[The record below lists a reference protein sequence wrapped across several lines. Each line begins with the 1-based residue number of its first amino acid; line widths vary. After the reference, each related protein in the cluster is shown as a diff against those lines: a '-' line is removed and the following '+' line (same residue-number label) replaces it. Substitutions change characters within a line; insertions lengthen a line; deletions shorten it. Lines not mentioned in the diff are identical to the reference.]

1 MKKFYLAIFA
11 TITMSA
17 SALAGGFVTN
27 TNQNAAFLRQPAQ
40 DASIGVGSAY
50 YNPAGVAF
58 LDRKF
63 YFSINEQFAIQ
74 TREIT
79 STYAPFAFGNA
90 SDTKLFKG
98 KTLAP
103 IIPSIDA
110 AWRVT
115 DKFFTS
121 VHIGIV
127 GGGGNA
133 DFDYGMGSLESQIAI
148 LPAVLNAMAGAKVAG
163 YSADI
168 NLCGKQFVVGGQL
181 NLGYRITKNLSVS
194 AGLRANYFYNNYKGA
209 LKNINISGLENFPQL
224 APLLPKLSAM
234 MGDKELECTQTD
246 IAWTPVLS
254 VDYKIGIF
262 NFAAK
267 YEFNTS
273 VRLTNDTEDGKDA
286 GMLQF
291 QDDKKGMASDIP
303 ALLALGAQVNLLP
316 CLRVNFGFHTFF
328 DKDAKFYNSLTDAND
343 RQNSIKNNSH
353 EILAGVEFDLNKKL
367 TLSAGGQITRFGWD
381 DNLTFITDQSFNV
394 DSYSLGAGIRYNFTD
409 RISLDA
415 AVFKTF
421 YDRTDKNYSDYAN
434 AGAALWS
441 RLQAAGVSLSI
452 SDEVLKFAGKDSFF
466 RTNTVFG
473 VGVNFAF

>member
-1 MKKFYLAIFA
+1 MKKFYLAIIA
-11 TITMSA
+11 TLSMSA
-17 SALAGGFVTN
+17 SAFAGGFVTN
-27 TNQNAAFLRQPAQ
+27 TNQNVAFLRQPAQ
-40 DASIGVGSAY
+40 DAIIGVGSAY

-63 YFSINEQFAIQ
+63 YLSINEQYARQ

-79 STYAPFAFGNA
+79 STYAPFAYGND

-103 IIPSIDA
+103 VIPSIDA

-133 DFDYGMGSLESQIAI
+133 DFAHGMGSLESQIAI
-148 LPAVLNAMAGAKVAG
+148 LPAVLNGMAGANVAG

-168 NLCGKQFVVGGQL
+168 NLCGKQFIIGGQL
-181 NLGYRITKNLSVS
+181 NLGYRITNNLSV
-194 AGLRANYFYNNYKGA
+194 ALGLRANYFYNNYKGA

-224 APLLPKLSAM
+224 APLLPKFSAM

-246 IAWTPVLS
+246 LAWTPILS
-254 VDYKIGIF
+254 IDYKVGIF

-267 YEFNTS
+267 YEFNTK

-303 ALLALGAQVNLLP
+303 ALLAIGAQVNLLP
-316 CLRVNFGFHTFF
+316 CLRVNVGFHTFF

-353 EILAGVEFDLNKKL
+353 EILAGVEYDLNDKF

-394 DSYSLGAGIRYNFTD
+394 DSYSLGAGIRYNLSD
-409 RISLDA
+409 RISIDA

-421 YDRTDKNYSDYAN
+421 YDRCDKSWSDYAN
-434 AGAALWS
+434 AGASLWA
-441 RLQAAGVSLSI
+441 RLQAAGVPLPVTA
-452 SDEVLKFAGKDSFF
+452 DALKIEGKDSFY

-473 VGVNFAF
+473 VGLNFAF